1 MEEFQTDVRP
11 SRSEIDEKAVR
22 QTVDELLKYT
32 VSFTDPSAMEAL
44 FGITEEEMIA
54 TTILYDKDKT
64 SVLEI
69 EEYQDRIEAFKE
81 TLINR
86 VVENSLPTT
95 DSILDTL
102 KTEWEKLVETSVGT
116 PLTLSE
122 VNSPWWDGNPYYKP
136 EQIMGE
142 NSFIDQPEGYMGSLN
157 VRMQREVE
165 DRVVRGIG
173 DPMGAAKEIW
183 AGLQSGFFTTLG
195 GATQLLTKTGSAIA
209 AAMAKSEQFDP
220 SQEELKQLD
229 TFVEEIVKLR
239 QRSETPLDIIN
250 NSITEEELLVLQAEA
265 YRNALIKGKRIEP
278 MGGLLP

>member
-1 MEEFQTDVRP
+1 
-11 SRSEIDEKAVR
+11 
-22 QTVDELLKYT
+22 
-32 VSFTDPSAMEAL
+32 
-44 FGITEEEMIA
+44 
-54 TTILYDKDKT
+54 
-64 SVLEI
+64 
-69 EEYQDRIEAFKE
+69 
-81 TLINR
+81 
-86 VVENSLPTT
+86 
-95 DSILDTL
+95 
-102 KTEWEKLVETSVGT
+102 
-116 PLTLSE
+116 
-122 VNSPWWDGNPYYKP
+122 
-136 EQIMGE
+136 MGE

-165 DRVVRGIG
+165 DRVARGIG

-209 AAMAKSEQFDP
+209 AAMAKAEQFDP

-265 YRNALIKGKRIEP
+265 YRNALIKEEKDRAYGRFASVMNA
-278 MGGLLP
+278 MGGLGLPTDRESYLNDETREGIIAQLDEFLMERTQKVAGLSQIYRDATTPVNIYEKLMIDAMNEYSNTDFTSMKQV